1 MPSRSDYISES
12 TRRLVEKR
20 AISHCEYCLIHEEDT
35 YIGCEIDHIISIKH
49 GGKNND
55 TNLAFSCLSCDR
67 FKGTDI
73 GSLTEKAI
81 LTRFYNPRIDN
92 WLEHFQIIGNM
103 ILGITDIGEVT
114 VKILRINDEERLEER
129 EYLQNMGLFP
139 KE

>member
-20 AISHCEYCLIHEEDT
+20 ANSHCEYCLIHEEDT
-35 YIGCEIDHIISIKH
+35 YVGCEIDHIISIKH
-49 GGKNND
+49 SGKND
-55 TNLAFSCLSCDR
+55 VTNLAFSCLSCNR

-73 GSLTEKAI
+73 GSLTEKGK
-81 LTRFYNPRIDN
+81 LTRFYNPRTDN
-92 WLEHFQIIGNM
+92 WLEHFQIVGNM

-129 EYLQNMGLFP
+129 EYLQEMGLFP
-139 KE
+139 K

>member
-1 MPSRSDYISES
+1 MPSRSDYISKS

-20 AISHCEYCLIHEEDT
+20 ANSHCEYCLIHEDDT

-49 GGKNND
+49 DGKND
-55 TNLAFSCLSCDR
+55 ETNLAFSCLPCNR

-73 GSLTEKAI
+73 SSLTEKGE
-81 LTRFYNPRIDN
+81 LTRFYNPRTDN

-114 VKILRINDEERLEER
+114 VKILKINDEERLEER
-129 EYLQNMGLFP
+129 EYLQDMGLFP
-139 KE
+139 K

>member
-20 AISHCEYCLIHEEDT
+20 ANSHCEYCLIHEEDT

-49 GGKNND
+49 SSKNDD
-55 TNLAFSCLSCDR
+55 TNLAFSCLPSNR

-73 GSLTEKAI
+73 GSLTEKGE

-103 ILGITDIGEVT
+103 ILGVTNIGEVT

-129 EYLQNMGLFP
+129 EYLQDMGLFP
-139 KE
+139 K

>member
-1 MPSRSDYISES
+1 MPSRSDYVSEN

-20 AISHCEYCLIHEEDT
+20 ASNHCEYCLIHEEDT

-55 TNLAFSCLSCDR
+55 TNLAFSCLPCNR

-73 GSLTEKAI
+73 GSLTEKGE

-114 VKILRINDEERLEER
+114 VKILKINDEERLEEH
-129 EYLQNMGLFP
+129 EYLQDMGLFP
-139 KE
+139 K

>member
-20 AISHCEYCLIHEEDT
+20 ANSHCEYCLIHEEDT

-49 GGKNND
+49 GGKNDD
-55 TNLAFSCLSCDR
+55 TNLAFSCLLCNR

-73 GSLTEKAI
+73 GSLTEKGE

-103 ILGITDIGEVT
+103 ILGITDIGKVT
-114 VKILRINDEERLEER
+114 VKILKINDEERLEER
-129 EYLQNMGLFP
+129 EYLQDMGLFP
-139 KE
+139 K

>member
-20 AISHCEYCLIHEEDT
+20 ASSHCEYCLIHEEDT

-55 TNLAFSCLSCDR
+55 TNLAFSCLPCNR
-67 FKGTDI
+67 FKG
-73 GSLTEKAI
+73 
-81 LTRFYNPRIDN
+81 
-92 WLEHFQIIGNM
+92 
-103 ILGITDIGEVT
+103 TDIGEVT
-114 VKILRINDEERLEER
+114 VKIPRINDEERLEER